1 MYGCF
6 SYSNQ
11 CICINKPSLIYQDS
25 CIKYMI
31 VFIFILYEDTGESV
45 WTSTVRDSIKYLKSL
60 FFSTNRFYFIFLH
73 RLEHFFTIEKLYISF
88 EAIYDLL
95 KIRNYLSVEMNRNMW
110 AKYNYEVPKSQH
122 IIVFITL

>member
-11 CICINKPSLIYQDS
+11 CICINKPSLIYQDI

-73 RLEHFFTIEKLYISF
+73 RLEHFSTIEKLYISF
-88 EAIYDLL
+88 EAIYSLL
-95 KIRNYLSVEMNRNMW
+95 EFRNYLSVEMNRNMW
-110 AKYNYEVPKSQH
+110 AKYNYEVP
-122 IIVFITL
+122 